1 MTDDLIRRLI
11 AAGLSKQQASSVTAE
26 TLVNLFMPEDG
37 KILLREARLQV
48 EDMKRTVSSLRLEY
62 EDLKARINQISET
75 ILAVVEVQKNFGDI
89 SDEKARNVIALYAA
103 LLGMN
108 QRAGAPG
115 TDAVKNAGYVM
126 YAYLGGQAKRENSF
140 FLSESE

>member
-37 KILLREARLQV
+37 KILLREARIQV
-48 EDMKRTVSSLRLEY
+48 EEMKRTVTALRLEY
-62 EDLKARINQISET
+62 EELKTKINQISET
-75 ILAVVEVQKNFGDI
+75 ILAVVNAQKDFGDI

-108 QRAGAPG
+108 QQAGAPG
-115 TDAVKNAGYVM
+115 TEAVKNAGYVM

-140 FLSESE
+140 FLAESE